1 MDARERAPARPG
13 AIREATGG
21 AAQRPHGE
29 QDAGELAPPLMVG
42 EGRQRHLERT
52 QGDADGQHRADERA
66 QPGRAQRPEEVA
78 RRLVAPCGPAF
89 LARQD
94 GEQGERA
101 GHHRRPRDRE
111 RRTRRD
117 ERDEQRGEERP
128 DDEIV
133 SVRTESSANAPG
145 TSAGS
150 PPSSRGTARASPT
163 RP

>member
-1 MDARERAPARPG
+1 
-13 AIREATGG
+13 
-21 AAQRPHGE
+21 
-29 QDAGELAPPLMVG
+29 MVG

-66 QPGRAQRPEEVA
+66 QPRRAQRPEEVA

-111 RRTRRD
+111 RRTRHD

-128 DDEIV
+128 DDEDRLGQDRV
-133 SVRTESSANAPG
+133 QRERARDERRLPAEQPRYSARITDEAVEG
-145 TSAGS
+145 
-150 PPSSRGTARASPT
+150 
-163 RP
+163 